1 MPRQLKV
8 VVFDLD
14 GTLADTA
21 NIELLMSN
29 SRSSFDVLN
38 LTPPMDSQKR
48 LLFDNSMIFK
58 ISYLIQCGIHVYLI
72 TRAPKPY
79 ASTLTY
85 LLGIDFCGLIP
96 SDPTFT
102 SVASKLAHIC
112 EITGADKSEMLYVGD
127 QEEDESE
134 ARKFGCFFQ
143 YPTWANAHI
152 GKNDH
157 LSIWFEVCYKRTIH
171 EGPATGVSRLLESK
185 YEERLKRHAL
195 VSQIIDEDVFFNE
208 SFSICNSKGDVLLN
222 DVFRIPLVSD
232 VVLKP
237 FINPHI
243 LTKFEYETNDD
254 LKFNLFELV
263 KLANLSSTNIVPP
276 NPETAVALSEVDL
289 YAAVDYWK
297 QPSLGSN
304 LWTLIK
310 NWNQSKGSGSKI
322 HLHYLEIV
330 ALGISSGIYLRRQE
344 IETESAFI
352 VPVPSTRIS
361 SEHPGQ
367 ISLRLAHRI
376 SQLTEI
382 PLLNLLTKEENGE
395 FVSTMKRYP
404 FSKSIYLIDDQI
416 TSGRNVVK
424 SVEVLR
430 SLGVENLSVFVWS
443 ASKFEKI
450 ILN

>member
-1 MPRQLKV
+1 MPKQLKV

-21 NIELLMSN
+21 NIELLFSN
-29 SRSSFDVLN
+29 NRSSFDVLS

-96 SDPTFT
+96 SNPTFP
-102 SVASKLAHIC
+102 SVSSKLAHIS

-127 QEEDESE
+127 LEEDELE

-157 LSIWFEVCYKRTIH
+157 LSIWFELCYQRTVKDGH
-171 EGPATGVSRLLESK
+171 ATGVSKILESK
-185 YEERLKRHAL
+185 YEERIKRHAL
-195 VSQIIDEDVFFNE
+195 VSQIIQEDIIFSE
-208 SFSICNSKGDVLLN
+208 SFSICDSKGSILLN
-222 DVFRIPLVSD
+222 DVFRIPTASD
-232 VVLKP
+232 IVLKP

-243 LTKFEYETNDD
+243 LTRFEYESNDD
-254 LKFNLFELV
+254 LKFNLFELI
-263 KLANLSSTNIVPP
+263 KLANLSSIPILPP
-276 NPETAVALSEVDL
+276 NPETSIALSEVDL

-310 NWNQSKGSGSKI
+310 NWNQSKGSGPKI

-330 ALGISSGIYLRRQE
+330 ALGISSGIYMRRQD

-361 SEHPGQ
+361 SDHPGQ
-367 ISLRLAHRI
+367 ISFRLAHRI

-382 PLLNLLTKEENGE
+382 PLLSLITKEENGE
-395 FVSTMKRYP
+395 FVSTMQRYP

-416 TSGRNVVK
+416 TSGKNVIK
-424 SVEVLR
+424 SVETLR
-430 SLGVENLSVFVWS
+430 KLGVENLSVFVWS
-443 ASKFEKI
+443 ASKFEK
-450 ILN
+450 LSLS